1 MKKIL
6 FISVLLFSCGRHNK
20 PQITYID
27 NIITK
32 YDTITDYSFGG
43 VDTIYSTTPCDS
55 FTVLVRKNDTV
66 YIREVKKVIQ
76 TKLVTKRDTVYRQVI
91 VNNPQPKKIDN
102 SITAKKGSI
111 IGNDNTM
118 TTKKNNWWWIFLA
131 GYLFCH
137 VLHKI
142 LIPMIKGLNPFIGVT
157 SRVASLFNKLN
168 LFR

>member
-91 VNNPQPKKIDN
+91 VNNPQPKKVDN
-102 SITAKKGSI
+102 SVTAKKGSI

-118 TTKKNNWWWIFLA
+118 TTKKNNWWWIFLC
-131 GYLFCH
+131 GMLVMFLIQN
-137 VLHKI
+137 VGFRI
-142 LIPMIKGLNPFIGVT
+142 LKTYFPF
-157 SRVASLFNKLN
+157 LKFLP
-168 LFR
+168 